1 MNFRRSLRF
10 VGERGGGI
18 EGVGGAEKK
27 AGKRSA
33 MYELEEATLRETLDV
48 V

>member
-27 AGKRSA
+27 AGKHSA
-33 MYELEEATLRETLDV
+33 MYELEETTLRETLDV